1 MIDLAC
7 CVPDWFTAWEEW
19 GQIGS
24 FLLSRCDYG
33 SATLGDYMKMFP
45 LSTLP
50 HAAFVGV
57 HIPRVILKQGK
68 TIHTCKV

>member
-19 GQIGS
+19 GQIVS
-24 FLLSRCDYG
+24 FLLSRWERG
-33 SATLGDYMKMFP
+33 SATLSDYMKMFP

-50 HAAFVGV
+50 HAAFARV
-57 HIPRVILKQGK
+57 HIPRVILKEGK
-68 TIHTCKV
+68 KIHPCKL